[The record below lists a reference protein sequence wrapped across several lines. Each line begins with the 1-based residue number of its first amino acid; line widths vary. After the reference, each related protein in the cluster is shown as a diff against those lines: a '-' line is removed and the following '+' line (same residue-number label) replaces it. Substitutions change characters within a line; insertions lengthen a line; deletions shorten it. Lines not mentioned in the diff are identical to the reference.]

1 MASNILITIEILNTL
16 THTSF
21 GCFSSS
27 PLDFPRS
34 IKFNSFDI
42 THTCENVWLHKEI
55 IHIREKPLF
64 LLNIFV
70 NVKKIIFILP
80 QPSCKYYK

>member
-1 MASNILITIEILNTL
+1 MASNILITTEILNTL
-16 THTSF
+16 THSSF

-42 THTCENVWLHKEI
+42 THTHTHTCENVWLHKEI
-55 IHIREKPLF
+55 IHIHEDMIAKYCAILEIDKKRQNHF
-64 LLNIFV
+64 FV
-70 NVKKIIFILP
+70 IL
-80 QPSCKYYK
+80 